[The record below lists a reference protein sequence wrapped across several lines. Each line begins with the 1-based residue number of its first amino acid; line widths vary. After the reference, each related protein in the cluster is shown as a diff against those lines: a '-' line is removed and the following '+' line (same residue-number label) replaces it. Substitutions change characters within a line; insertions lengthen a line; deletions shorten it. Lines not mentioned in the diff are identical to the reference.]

1 MPFTTTWMDLK
12 IRWTKWSKPDK
23 ERQISYDITYMWNFK
38 KMQIDLFYK
47 TEIIQWETCH
57 DFSGLNVP
65 LGEKKVKKEK
75 KKKKT
80 EKEIDPWT

>member
-1 MPFTTTWMDLK
+1 MSIAATWMQVEMFTVSE
-12 IRWTKWSKPDK
+12 ISQTKTNIIWYHLYVES
-23 ERQISYDITYMWNFK
+23 K

-75 KKKKT
+75 KKTKT
-80 EKEIDPWT
+80 EIEIDPWT